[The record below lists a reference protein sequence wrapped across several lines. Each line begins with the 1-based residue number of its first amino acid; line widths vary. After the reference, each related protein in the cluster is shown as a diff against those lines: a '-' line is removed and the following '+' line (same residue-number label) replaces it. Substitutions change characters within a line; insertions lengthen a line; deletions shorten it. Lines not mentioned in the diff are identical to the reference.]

1 MLTIETALTFFG
13 VSVLLGLSPGPDN
26 VFVLMQSVTFGR
38 RAGWL
43 VTLGLCTGLLGHT
56 AAVALGLAAVLAASP
71 IAFTV
76 LKLAGAAYLIY
87 LAWGAWHAPVSA
99 LSAEA
104 TAGSC
109 WRMYTRGV
117 VMNLTN
123 PKVGIFFLAFLP
135 QFVQPEA
142 GAVTQQVV
150 QLGGLFVLATLL
162 VFVAPPLLLALS
174 ALGRWRHARYLSSV
188 AALGWFSHGVMRA
201 WTDRPDNAPAW
212 AALLLALLIIALAS
226 GRSARARLASRRK
239 PTAH

>member
-1 MLTIETALTFFG
+1 MLPLDTALTFFG

-26 VFVLMQSVTFGR
+26 VFVLMQSATHGR

-87 LAWGAWHAPVSA
+87 LAWGAWRAPVSA
-99 LSAEA
+99 LSGEA
-104 TAGSC
+104 MAGNG
-109 WRMYTRGV
+109 WHMYTRGV

-135 QFVQPEA
+135 QFVKPEA
-142 GAVTQQVV
+142 GPVPLQVV
-150 QLGGLFVLATLL
+150 QLGGLFVVATLL
-162 VFVAPPLLLALS
+162 VFGGFAWFASLIGGWLRRSPGAQRLLNRAAAVVFVGLA
-174 ALGRWRHARYLSSV
+174 
-188 AALGWFSHGVMRA
+188 
-201 WTDRPDNAPAW
+201 
-212 AALLLALLIIALAS
+212 
-226 GRSARARLASRRK
+226 ARLVWVQR
-239 PTAH
+239 